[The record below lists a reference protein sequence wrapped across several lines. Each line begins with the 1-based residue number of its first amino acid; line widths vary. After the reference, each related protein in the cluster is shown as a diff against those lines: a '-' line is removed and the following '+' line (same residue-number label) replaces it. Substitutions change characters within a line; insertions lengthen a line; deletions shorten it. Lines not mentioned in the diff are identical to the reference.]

1 MPNIIVYNLNE
12 FYEMFESKQT
22 LQQKII
28 LLKQAYLI
36 LAKINRF
43 S

>member
-1 MPNIIVYNLNE
+1 MPNIVVYNLNE
-12 FYEMFESKQT
+12 FYEIK
-22 LQQKII
+22 LQQKMI

-36 LAKINRF
+36 LVKINRF

>member
-1 MPNIIVYNLNE
+1 MPNIVVYNLNE
-12 FYEMFESKQT
+12 FYEK

-28 LLKQAYLI
+28 LFKQAYLI
-36 LAKINRF
+36 LVKINRF

>member
-1 MPNIIVYNLNE
+1 MPNIVVYNIDE
-12 FYEMFESKQT
+12 FFEIQKKT

-28 LLKQAYLI
+28 LLKQAYLV